1 MDTEMIQEAAEEG
14 GSGRTALEPSP
25 PRGRLAAVRDT
36 VGAVFGAIL
45 GLVPHVLHHVGLVA
59 GAALVTGAAGNTLF
73 FLVGLVFSIPL
84 LLRLYRRFSSW
95 WAPAIAVAV
104 FAGLFTLSATVIGP
118 AITDRTGS
126 GDEPPP
132 ADTPS
137 QTPSPG
143 HERHH

>member
-1 MDTEMIQEAAEEG
+1 MIR
-14 GSGRTALEPSP
+14 RTAEAGEAHPNVPEPTV
-25 PRGRLAAVRDT
+25 PRGRVAAARDT
-36 VGAVFGAIL
+36 ASAVVGAIL

-59 GAALVTGAAGNTLF
+59 GAALVTGAAGNALF
-73 FLVGLVFSIPL
+73 FLVGLGFSVPL

-95 WAPAIAVAV
+95 WAPTIAVAV

-118 AITDRTGS
+118 AITGQSGT

-143 HERHH
+143 HESHH